1 MNPKF
6 KTFSRINNFFLQ
18 TLDHQI
24 NQQIIDETSVHCKH
38 TAHVMQTCVK
48 GSETSSFC
56 DWMFWLKKRIRQLQ
70 KKNSLLSN
78 KAHAAVL
85 KLQTLHY
92 ASQTGLLFFGL
103 FSAWFAN
110 FKTFFKNSRLSTNP
124 VKIKNKNWVIRVQ
137 HHTYLRNRRN
147 HVTDWLF
154 PIGIYHCEALTKIT
168 KYLTEMDNFKT

>member
-38 TAHVMQTCVK
+38 TAHVMQTYVK
-48 GSETSSFC
+48 EFWNFLILWLNVLTKEKNKTTS
-56 DWMFWLKKRIRQLQ
+56 

-78 KAHAAVL
+78 KAHAAGL

-92 ASQTGLLFFGL
+92 VSQTGLLFFGH

-124 VKIKNKNWVIRVQ
+124 VKIKNKNWVISVQ

>member
-1 MNPKF
+1 MKP
-6 KTFSRINNFFLQ
+6 RY
-18 TLDHQI
+18 
-24 NQQIIDETSVHCKH
+24 
-38 TAHVMQTCVK
+38 TASIQRMLCRLMQK
-48 GSETSSFC
+48 SSETSSFC

-78 KAHAAVL
+78 KAHAAGL

-92 ASQTGLLFFGL
+92 VSQTGLLFFGL

-124 VKIKNKNWVIRVQ
+124 VKIKNKNWVISVQ